1 VLRPQPGT
9 RLVACEACDQL
20 FRLHTGRDSRPPCCP
35 RCRATLHERKPES
48 LQRSWAL
55 LLAAIILLV
64 PANLFPIM
72 TVIYFGQGEPSTI
85 VGGIIELIEE
95 EMVPI
100 ALLVFF
106 ASIVVPFL
114 KIFGLAGLLVSVQ
127 RSSRWRPRD
136 RTRLYRI
143 IEGIGRWSMIDIF
156 MVAILTALVRL
167 NNISSVEPEIGAVA
181 FAAVVII
188 TMLAAMTFDP
198 RLIWDPVDE
207 RPGH

>member
-1 VLRPQPGT
+1 V
-9 RLVACEACDQL
+9 
-20 FRLHTGRDSRPPCCP
+20 
-35 RCRATLHERKPES
+35 
-48 LQRSWAL
+48 QRSWAL
-55 LLAAIILLV
+55 LVAAAILFV

-72 TVIYFGQGEPSTI
+72 TVVYFGQGEPSTI

-95 EMVPI
+95 EMIPI
-100 ALLVFF
+100 AILVLF
-106 ASIVVPFL
+106 ASIVVPIL
-114 KIFGLAGLLVSVQ
+114 KLFGLAGLLISVH
-127 RSSRWRPRD
+127 RHSRWRPRD

-143 IEGIGRWSMIDIF
+143 IEGVGRWSMIDVF

-167 NNISSVEPEIGAVA
+167 QNIASVEPQIGAVA

-207 RPGH
+207 RSGH